1 MINELFVLIGDHL
14 AGRLTRRDGRLHFT
28 YDGEYRSRRSP
39 TPLSVSMSVQ
49 TAEYTDRWVAP
60 WITGLLPDNEAV
72 LTRWARS
79 FHVANSAFALLG
91 TEIGEDCAGAVRFV
105 PGGRLSAALERAGE
119 VTWIDE
125 AGVAARL
132 RDLQQDGTSWLG
144 SDFTGRFSLAGAQAK
159 TALLYQNGRWGV
171 PTGAAATTHILKPAI
186 KGLDD
191 HDLNEHICLR
201 AARNIGMA
209 AAATRIETFEDQSAV
224 VSERYDRLIN
234 GPGWAHRIHQEDL
247 CQATGYRPQMKYQNE
262 GGPTS
267 TDIVRL
273 LRRALPGRIADDSVW
288 RFFDAL
294 ALNWLICGTDAHSKN
309 YSLLLSGAQVR
320 LAPLYDVASAL
331 PYRIPVQKMR
341 LAMKFGGSYLL
352 DARPQSMWQKVA
364 KELTLP
370 ADAVRERAGGL
381 MRKLPDAFAD
391 AARDRGVLSIK
402 STLPRRLVDGVV
414 ARVEVLQ
421 ATLTK

>member
-1 MINELFVLIGDHL
+1 MTNELFVLIGEHL

-28 YDGEYRSRRSP
+28 YDDEYRSHRSP

-49 TAEYTDRWVAP
+49 TAEYTDRFVAP

-72 LTRWARS
+72 LALWARS

-91 TEIGEDCAGAVRFV
+91 TAIGEDCAGAVRFV
-105 PGGRLSAALERAGE
+105 PGERLSAALERAGG
-119 VTWIDE
+119 VTWLDE
-125 AGVAARL
+125 AGVASRL
-132 RDLQQDGTSWLG
+132 RDLRQDETSWLG

-186 KGLDD
+186 KGFDD

-201 AARNIGMA
+201 AARNLGLA
-209 AAATRIETFEDQSAV
+209 VAVTRIETFEDQSAV
-224 VSERYDRLIN
+224 VSERYDRSID
-234 GPGWAHRIHQEDL
+234 GTGWVDRIHQEDL
-247 CQATGYRPQMKYQNE
+247 CQATGHGPELKYHNE

-273 LRRALPGRIADDSVW
+273 LRRVLPGRIADDSVW

-331 PYRIPVQKMR
+331 PYKVPVEKMR

-352 DARPQSMWQKVA
+352 GARSHTMWQKVA
-364 KELTLP
+364 SELALP
-370 ADAVRERAGGL
+370 ADAVRERAASL
-381 MRKLPDAFAD
+381 MSRLPDAFAD
-391 AARDRGVLSIK
+391 AARDPDVLRIG
-402 STLPRRLVDGVV
+402 STLPRRLVDGVA
-414 ARVEVLQ
+414 ARVEASQ